1 MENKLFE
8 MVIKLS
14 VDRASQV
21 LSKTVKCGCKI
32 QLESIDLV
40 DVSLATEKMM
50 AEETSEVIGS
60 IIELSGDISCDFLF
74 MIKSSDATIFTDL
87 FLGREVGTTKDI
99 DMYTTSTIQ
108 EIGNILSSC
117 VSNVFSKDFGKDVRP
132 SPPHMINDYK
142 GTVFSTFAMHAA
154 LKNDEI
160 YLVRTKFFAVRTQV
174 ECEMFL
180 VPDLRNV
187 NNGVDEK

>member
-14 VDRASQV
+14 IDRASQV

-32 QLESIDLV
+32 QLESIDIV
-40 DVSLATEKMM
+40 DVSLATEQVM
-50 AEETSEVIGS
+50 AEENSEVIGS
-60 IIELSGDISCDFLF
+60 IIELQGDIACDFLF
-74 MIKSSDATIFTDL
+74 MIKTKDAVVFTDL
-87 FLGREVGTTKDI
+87 LLSREVGTTKEVDI
-99 DMYTTSTIQ
+99 YTMSTIQ

-117 VSNVFSKDFGKDVRP
+117 VSNVFSKDFGKDVLP
-132 SPPHMINDYK
+132 SPPHMINDFK
-142 GTVFSTFAMHAA
+142 GTVFSTFAMNAA
-154 LKNDEI
+154 LRNDEM

-180 VPDLRNV
+180 VPDLQNV
-187 NNGVDEK
+187 KNSEGV

>member
-32 QLESIDLV
+32 QLESIDIV
-40 DVSLATEKMM
+40 DVSLATEQVM

-60 IIELSGDISCDFLF
+60 MIEMQGDIGCDFLF
-74 MIKSSDATIFTDL
+74 MIKAEDAVVFTDL
-87 FLGREVGTTKDI
+87 FLGREVGTTKDV
-99 DMYTTSTIQ
+99 DLYTTSTIQ

-132 SPPHMINDYK
+132 SPPHMMNDYK
-142 GTVFSTFAMHAA
+142 GTVFSTYAMNSAI
-154 LKNDEI
+154 KNDEI
-160 YLVRTKFFAVRTQV
+160 YLVRTKFFAVKTQV
-174 ECEMFL
+174 ECEMYL
-180 VPDLRNV
+180 VPDVRNIKD
-187 NNGVDEK
+187 GVE

>member
-1 MENKLFE
+1 MDNKLFE

-40 DVSLATEKMM
+40 DVSLATEQVM
-50 AEETSEVIGS
+50 AEESSEVIAS
-60 IIELSGDISCDFLF
+60 MIEMQGDIGCDFLF
-74 MIKSSDATIFTDL
+74 MIKSTDAVIFTDL
-87 FLGREVGTTKDI
+87 VLGREIGTTKEVDL
-99 DMYTTSTIQ
+99 YTNSTIQ

-117 VSNVFSKDFGKDVRP
+117 VGNVFSKDFGKDVLP
-132 SPPHMINDYK
+132 SPPHMMNDYK
-142 GTVFSTFAMHAA
+142 GTVFSTFAMNSA
-154 LKNDEI
+154 LKSDEI
-160 YLVRTKFFAVRTQV
+160 YLVRTKFFAVKTQV

-180 VPDLRNV
+180 VPDLRNIK
-187 NNGVDEK
+187 NGVDE

>member
-14 VDRASQV
+14 IDRASQV
-21 LSKTVKCGCKI
+21 LSKTVKCGCQI
-32 QLESIDLV
+32 ELESIDLV
-40 DVSLATEKMM
+40 DVSLATENVM
-50 AEETSEVIGS
+50 AEESSEVIGS
-60 IIELSGDISCDFLF
+60 IIALEGDINCDFLF
-74 MIKSSDATIFTDL
+74 MIKTTDAVVFTDL
-87 FLGREVGTTKDI
+87 LLSREVGTTKEVDV
-99 DMYTTSTIQ
+99 YTMSTIQ

-117 VSNVFSKDFGKDVRP
+117 VSNVFSKDFGKDVLP
-132 SPPHMINDYK
+132 SPPQMMNDFK
-142 GTVFSTFAMHAA
+142 GTVFSTFAMNSA

-174 ECEMFL
+174 ACEMFL

-187 NNGVDEK
+187 QSEV